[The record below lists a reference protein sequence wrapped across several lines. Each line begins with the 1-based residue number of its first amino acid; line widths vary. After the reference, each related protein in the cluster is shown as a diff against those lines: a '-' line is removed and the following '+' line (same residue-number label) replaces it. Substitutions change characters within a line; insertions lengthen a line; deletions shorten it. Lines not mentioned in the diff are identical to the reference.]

1 MNDHLKEYWQW
12 QEKSSCNEKINDY
25 MDHNNVVMYHRDMTN
40 ATCDLVLH
48 LQSEG
53 LNIIWISL
61 STIPSQYLKT
71 IFAIS
76 YSTVIGWEPAYFL
89 KVWWNDMRSWR

>member
-1 MNDHLKEYWQW
+1 
-12 QEKSSCNEKINDY
+12 

-53 LNIIWISL
+53 LNII
-61 STIPSQYLKT
+61 
-71 IFAIS
+71 
-76 YSTVIGWEPAYFL
+76 
-89 KVWWNDMRSWR
+89 